1 MEIKRSFMQ
10 RSKAERITRPNPEA
24 IEKGSSGLEELLD
37 WARLAVTEFVQ
48 AGVQG
53 TVVLDGVAIGVE
65 QCGVKVTERA
75 VTGLAIVWQA
85 DVSAPQIDA
94 SVVTG

>member
-1 MEIKRSFMQ
+1 MISTTLGRDGVAASAAMSLWPRINPRTARTKMEIKRSFMQ

-48 AGVQG
+48 AGV
-53 TVVLDGVAIGVE
+53 
-65 QCGVKVTERA
+65 
-75 VTGLAIVWQA
+75 
-85 DVSAPQIDA
+85 
-94 SVVTG
+94 